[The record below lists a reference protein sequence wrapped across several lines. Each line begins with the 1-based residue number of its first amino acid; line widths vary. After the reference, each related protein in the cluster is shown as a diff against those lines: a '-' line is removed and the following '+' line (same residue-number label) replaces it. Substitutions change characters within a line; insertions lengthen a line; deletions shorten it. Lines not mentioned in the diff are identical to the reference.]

1 MAPAVVNRLPIISNL
16 LKWFKGD
23 DLVIDNALFK
33 LHHQVDKTLTRYWCC
48 I

>member
-23 DLVIDNALFK
+23 DLIIDNALFK
-33 LHHQVDKTLTRYWCC
+33 LHHQVHWVHPDGVM
-48 I
+48 